1 MITFKTLNAALLAQ
15 LDTQR
20 GATFIEGKQDHRQ
33 LLYRDLHDRSMMML
47 YDFQEQGLTAG
58 DHLII
63 LHKDNQTFV
72 EAFWACI
79 LGGIVP
85 VPIAV
90 GISDEHKGK
99 LFRVFNKLERPHL
112 FTTEEHLE
120 RLSNFAGTHH
130 LHESLQTVKSKTIL
144 ANLLE
149 DHELRG
155 QPHDPQ
161 DEDVAFIQ
169 FSSGSTSE
177 PKGVVLTHKNI
188 MNNINAIV
196 IGGGFTPDDISLSWM
211 PLTHDMGLLGFHLN
225 MLAVGMS
232 QCLMPT
238 DLFSRRPLLWLDK
251 ASELNV
257 TVTCSPNFGYK
268 HYLKALKN
276 KTPTDIDLSQLRV
289 IYNGA
294 EPISIEL
301 CEQFLETLQPAG
313 LKRETMFT
321 VYGLAEATLAVA
333 FPALNEPYKTAYLDR
348 HSLLLGDQVQFVDRD
363 HPNAVGFVI
372 EGPPVTDMQ
381 IKITDTMNAQLATN
395 CIGLVQIKGPS
406 VTSGYYLDDE
416 ANKQAL
422 TGDGWLNTGDLGF
435 LTDHNELVI
444 TGREKDII
452 FSNGLNYYPH
462 DIEAVALQLQELE
475 LGKVVAYGVRKAG
488 QDSDHLLIFV
498 LFRGDIHDFIGI
510 VRDVT
515 RHVNEQTGLEVEHV
529 IPVNRIPKT
538 TSGKLQRRLLGDS
551 YLSGEY
557 DATIETIR
565 QALAEAHQQEQG
577 ELSNT
582 EQKLKSIF
590 LSVEKDKVIDVAD
603 NFFEIGLSSLSLS
616 EIHQEIDNQ
625 YPGMLDITDL
635 FEHQTIS
642 ELAVFLDKKQAE

>member
-20 GATFIEGKQDHRQ
+20 GVTFIEGKQDHRQ

-363 HPNAVGFVI
+363 HPDAIGFVI

-416 ANKQAL
+416 ANKHAL